1 MNQSVITKTLAK
13 VKFEENI
20 YSLGFR
26 RLSALPLKT
35 KRNFDL
41 ACELKG
47 INHQQQKDFL
57 ENLTDI
63 EFVNWLRIN

>member
-13 VKFEENI
+13 VKFEENL
-20 YSLGFR
+20 YSLGYR
-26 RLSALPLKT
+26 RLLALPSKT

-57 ENLTDI
+57 ENLTDNNFI
-63 EFVNWLRIN
+63 NWLRVN